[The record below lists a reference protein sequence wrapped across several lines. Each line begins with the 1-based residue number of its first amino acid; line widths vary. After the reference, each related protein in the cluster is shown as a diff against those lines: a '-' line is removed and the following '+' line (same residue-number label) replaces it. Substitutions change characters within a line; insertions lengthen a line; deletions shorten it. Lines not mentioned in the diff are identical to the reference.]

1 MLRDASAWGSI
12 LILMLLSLLASVWI
26 FGFVGFRIH
35 SFQAPIYISL
45 AYSMVLHILLVVP
58 ASLALASKTVVGTLI
73 AVPYLLVLSLHLF
86 AVVMFTGLDAEAFA
100 VARVTTS
107 FHIAWVVPAVIVAL
121 LWKIREKT
129 KRQIYSAMFILQ
141 VILLGGAIYYFT
153 YQYGVL
159 HLAEPIVSVQRIRFG
174 DGRLGL
180 LLIEKERAYVVNRRG
195 RLYRIDL
202 EQGRKV
208 FIARIPM
215 PEPAEVGLPHL
226 MFRPKG
232 GRYANPFVGV
242 LNRVDDDELFL
253 RFRYRL
259 TGGSW
264 IMGVKIHEESG
275 KVDWQLLGKE
285 DDVPTESPYGIF
297 SLNPVQA
304 VSQGGRVTTLTP
316 DQRLPFTLL
325 VESEGVQTVIDPL
338 GRVDWRD
345 ANYGWILVGT
355 WRGGLIIVT
364 TIDR

>member
-58 ASLALASKTVVGTLI
+58 ASLSLASKTVVGTLI

-180 LLIEKERAYVVNRRG
+180 LLS
-195 RLYRIDL
+195 L
-202 EQGRKV
+202 
-208 FIARIPM
+208 
-215 PEPAEVGLPHL
+215 
-226 MFRPKG
+226 
-232 GRYANPFVGV
+232 
-242 LNRVDDDELFL
+242 
-253 RFRYRL
+253 
-259 TGGSW
+259 
-264 IMGVKIHEESG
+264 IH
-275 KVDWQLLGKE
+275 
-285 DDVPTESPYGIF
+285 I
-297 SLNPVQA
+297 
-304 VSQGGRVTTLTP
+304 
-316 DQRLPFTLL
+316 
-325 VESEGVQTVIDPL
+325 
-338 GRVDWRD
+338 
-345 ANYGWILVGT
+345 
-355 WRGGLIIVT
+355 
-364 TIDR
+364 